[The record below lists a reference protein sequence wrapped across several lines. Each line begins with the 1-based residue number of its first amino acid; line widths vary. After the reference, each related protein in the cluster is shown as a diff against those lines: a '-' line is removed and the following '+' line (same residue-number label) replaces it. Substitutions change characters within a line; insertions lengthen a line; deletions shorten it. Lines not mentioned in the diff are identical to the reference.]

1 MATFPEAFT
10 YRDDKGNIARV
21 SVYVTDTTLALSAT
35 DMSNLSALITPIT
48 NAVLTNAKGPFTT
61 SPAAVGYGANAD
73 YEACEDKAVL
83 TFVTSTGA
91 LHRYQVPAPK
101 AAIFLADGETV
112 DAANTDVAALVA
124 GVIANKVSSRDGA
137 LITAFIGGTRARRKL
152 NRRLNIYTKNPQLTT
167 IAE

>member
-10 YRDDKGNIARV
+10 YRDDKGNTARV
-21 SVYVTDTTLALSAT
+21 SYFVTDSTLALAAT
-35 DMSNLSALITPIT
+35 DMSNLAPLQLALT
-48 NAVLTNAKGPFTT
+48 NAVLATAKGPYTT
-61 SPAAVGYGANAD
+61 SPAAAGYGANAD
-73 YEACEDKAVL
+73 FEACEDKAVM

-91 LHRYQVPAPK
+91 LHRYQIPAPK
-101 AAIFLADGETV
+101 SAIFLADGETV
-112 DAANTDVAALVA
+112 DPANTDVAAYTA

-167 IAE
+167 PAE